1 MQKEDDMTVIL
12 KQWTSGIRADFWH
25 LKENLIG
32 EFIAKNKIP
41 VLEKISN
48 AVIEEHTRDVAGAL
62 NPISAKISID
72 KIKNW
77 PGGLKNPHLHFKG
90 NVYLLD
96 DAQWNKFSAP
106 ILKEL
111 STKLTSLPSISFDG
125 LVDAHATIK

>member
-1 MQKEDDMTVIL
+1 MQVIL

-25 LKENLIG
+25 LKEKAIG
-32 EFIAKNKIP
+32 DFIAKNKIQ

-48 AVIEEHTRDVAGAL
+48 AVIEEQTREVTL
-62 NPISAKISID
+62 NPISAKITID

-77 PGGLKNPHLHFKG
+77 PGGLKNPHLHYQG

-96 DAQWNKFSAP
+96 DAQWSKFTTP

-111 STKLTSLPSISFDG
+111 STKLTSSPSISFDG
-125 LVDAHATIK
+125 LVNAHTTIQTNG